1 MATSPA
7 DFMTQQHMAD
17 QKHAEK
23 TAELKNKKTSD
34 LEDHEKIFLLKRE
47 IDDLRTQVNQ
57 NNKNEPALGSAS
69 SSNSSTNVCNGPLCG
84 KTSMLAL
91 FMFVGIA
98 LVLRWGRK
106 RGIFNNV
113 SGGSRKFRTSGLL
126 GGSDGEGVTTV
137 QFELQGTTNNAA
149 PTDMYRAPDA
159 TVVQFV

>member
-57 NNKNEPALGSAS
+57 NNKNEPALGSS
-69 SSNSSTNVCNGPLCG
+69 SSSTSTNVCNGPLCG

-149 PTDMYRAPDA
+149 PRDMYRAPDA